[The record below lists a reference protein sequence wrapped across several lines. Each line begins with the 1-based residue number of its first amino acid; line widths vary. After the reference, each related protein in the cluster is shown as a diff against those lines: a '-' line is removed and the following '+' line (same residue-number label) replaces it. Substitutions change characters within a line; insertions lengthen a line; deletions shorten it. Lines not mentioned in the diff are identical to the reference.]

1 MQAYYFASTYGSDPY
16 GSATYNGAAQSDA
29 TTQSTTPTAGGGM
42 LANTGFDV
50 LLAVSLACLIIFVA
64 LLIRFWKRPRG
75 LAQPTSTHGN
85 DTDNTHRS

>member
-1 MQAYYFASTYGSDPY
+1 
-16 GSATYNGAAQSDA
+16 
-29 TTQSTTPTAGGGM
+29 M